1 MTSWANAGVAEP
13 AAIKDPA
20 KTAAAFR
27 DFIVFLSSATHV
39 AGGDSV
45 AVPNEPWP
53 GRKPEMPKIAN
64 TSYEIY

>member
-1 MTSWANAGVAEP
+1 MAEP

-39 AGGDSV
+39 AGVVSV

-53 GRKPEMPKIAN
+53 GQKPELPKIAN